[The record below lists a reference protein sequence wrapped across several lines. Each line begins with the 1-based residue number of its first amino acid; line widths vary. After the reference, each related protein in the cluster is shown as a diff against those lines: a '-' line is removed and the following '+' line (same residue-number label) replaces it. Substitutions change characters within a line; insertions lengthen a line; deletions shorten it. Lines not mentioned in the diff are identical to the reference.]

1 MSATPA
7 DPDPTREAAT
17 SGRRRAIIVAVAL
30 LVVVGL
36 VVVLVLATRSGSGS
50 TGASPSEEPAFPSD
64 PSATS
69 TPVTSQD
76 PLEGQAPPE
85 EAAPVAIDA
94 TAEPVPGVVTSI
106 GDLAAIDG
114 VADGPGEVAGPA
126 LSFEVTVRNDTD
138 EAVSLASTVVTVST
152 GEDRLPADALTT
164 GATALPAEVAAG
176 ASATGTYVFT
186 VPVDRRD
193 DVRIAF
199 DYLVGTPVV
208 VFAGEAPRG

>member
-7 DPDPTREAAT
+7 DPDPARAA
-17 SGRRRAIIVAVAL
+17 SSRRSRRLTVVVVAL
-30 LVVVGL
+30 LVVVAL
-36 VVVLVLATRSGSGS
+36 IVVLVLASRGRSGA

-76 PLEGQAPPE
+76 PEDGQAPPA
-85 EAAPVAIDA
+85 EAIPVAIDA
-94 TAEPVPGVVTSI
+94 TAEPVPGVRASI
-106 GDLAAIDG
+106 GSLAAVDG

-138 EAVSLASTVVTVST
+138 AAVSLASTVVTVST

-164 GATALPAEVAAG
+164 GATALPAEVAPG
-176 ASATGTYVFT
+176 ASVTGTYVFT

-208 VFAGEAPRG
+208 VFAGEGPRG